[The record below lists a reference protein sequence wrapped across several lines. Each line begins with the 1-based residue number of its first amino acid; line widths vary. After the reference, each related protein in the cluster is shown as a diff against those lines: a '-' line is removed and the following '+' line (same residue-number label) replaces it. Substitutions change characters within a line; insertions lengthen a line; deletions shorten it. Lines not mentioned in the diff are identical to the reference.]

1 MVFIAENP
9 ASKLIRRFQILTREG
24 IVNGRTILMKFMR
37 IIESENFDVF
47 LDFIVLVS
55 FLEKRLISTFGCY

>member
-1 MVFIAENP
+1 
-9 ASKLIRRFQILTREG
+9 
-24 IVNGRTILMKFMR
+24 MKFMR

-55 FLEKRLISTFGCY
+55 FLEKRLFST